1 MIFISL
7 CLYFSGSKPPAPFST
22 LSSSTSWPTSWTGP
36 LVTFLNNHCNLI
48 TNSWSSQRLF
58 AQWRT
63 TCKYKTST
71 ASVASSRPP
80 PTISRSKIKQ
90 KNSGI
95 MVIMTNDHRYIILI
109 VPTNQVTAH
118 NHAGSRSAAYQF
130 STLTPLGSPAR
141 SQFTIHMSLSS
152 LSPCVLTFPMSSSC
166 PHAAISWCPHVR
178 ARGGLANVLSGLG
191 LRYICWEQP
200 MREVD
205 DSDSPTNV
213 RSFEGPALALI
224 K

>member
-1 MIFISL
+1 MFIFQWQQASCPI
-7 CLYFSGSKPPAPFST
+7 LYFVIEYKLANQLDWTIGDLSKQSLQLNHEQLIITTALCAVTNNLQVQDVYSIRGLQPA
-22 LSSSTSWPTSWTGP
+22 TSYD
-36 LVTFLNNHCNLI
+36 LKV
-48 TNSWSSQRLF
+48 
-58 AQWRT
+58 
-63 TCKYKTST
+63 KK
-71 ASVASSRPP
+71 
-80 PTISRSKIKQ
+80 KQ

-166 PHAAISWCPHVR
+166 PHAAIS
-178 ARGGLANVLSGLG
+178 
-191 LRYICWEQP
+191 
-200 MREVD
+200 
-205 DSDSPTNV
+205 
-213 RSFEGPALALI
+213 
-224 K
+224 